1 MVTMA
6 EGEECKIT
14 LKSKSNMVNRICL
27 ISIYLPVSDTII
39 LRINNMA
46 AGGGGIYCFQLAK
59 VENDL
64 VDFK

>member
-6 EGEECKIT
+6 EGEECKII

-46 AGGGGIYCFQLAK
+46 AGGGGSTVFSLQK
-59 VENDL
+59 W
-64 VDFK
+64 KMT

>member
-1 MVTMA
+1 
-6 EGEECKIT
+6 
-14 LKSKSNMVNRICL
+14 MVNRICL

-46 AGGGGIYCFQLAK
+46 AGGGIYCFQLAK